1 MFEKIFAWFSI
12 KKSRKKCHLSATAQF
27 HVLYVISLFFPGL
40 NFIHPIANILVI
52 YVLLRVAGGSKF
64 SVVFSFIF
72 NSVSMTIYLLIIVL
86 INIKVIQL
94 SCLSNTLSQIHTINI
109 TFIFTL

>member
-12 KKSRKKCHLSATAQF
+12 KKVEKKCHLSMTAQF
-27 HVLYVISLFFPGL
+27 HVLYVISLFSGL

-72 NSVSMTIYLLIIVL
+72 NSVSMTIYLFMIG
-86 INIKVIQL
+86 
-94 SCLSNTLSQIHTINI
+94 
-109 TFIFTL
+109 FI

>member
-1 MFEKIFAWFSI
+1 MFEKTNFYLSVCLRKFLPGFQL
-12 KKSRKKCHLSATAQF
+12 KKCHLSMTAQF
-27 HVLYVISLFFPGL
+27 HVLYVISLFSGL

-72 NSVSMTIYLLIIVL
+72 NSVSMTIYFSL
-86 INIKVIQL
+86 
-94 SCLSNTLSQIHTINI
+94 
-109 TFIFTL
+109 